1 MSHDNSTNHPGDETE
16 ASAEV
21 MALAAFLRE
30 LATRA
35 ERDPAFAAGVLAIAR
50 ASGLIPQLSDQPM
63 SQAAQQT
70 PAQPT
75 RKAKTSASANAG
87 KAGKAAD
94 TQPTMPPDPFKVMR
108 AKGEVGLRAT
118 LDALDLSTLRVIVR
132 AHRLDP
138 ARISARWTNRDRVI
152 ALIIEQTRARLNH
165 GKAFD
170 RV

>member
-1 MSHDNSTNHPGDETE
+1 MSQNKTTNNPDDEVE
-16 ASAEV
+16 VSAEV
-21 MALAAFLRE
+21 MALATFLRE

-50 ASGLIPQLSDQPM
+50 ATGFMPQLSDQPAHP
-63 SQAAQQT
+63 QASIK
-70 PAQPT
+70 PT
-75 RKAKTSASANAG
+75 RKPKTPANHTTEG
-87 KAGKAAD
+87 KAGKVIA
-94 TQPTMPPDPFKVMR
+94 TQPPAPPDPFEVMR
-108 AKGEVGLRAT
+108 TKGEAGLRAA
-118 LDALDLSTLRVIVR
+118 LDALDLPTLRAIVR
-132 AHRLDP
+132 TRRLDP